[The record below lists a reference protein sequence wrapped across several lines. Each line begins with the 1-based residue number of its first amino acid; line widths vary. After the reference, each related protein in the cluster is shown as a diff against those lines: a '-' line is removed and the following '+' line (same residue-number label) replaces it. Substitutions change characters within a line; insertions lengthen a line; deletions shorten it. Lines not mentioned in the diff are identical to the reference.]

1 MLFGTLERTRRAC
14 VPQLK
19 QAMTA
24 FSTAQGGEQ
33 RFSDARLK

>member
-1 MLFGTLERTRRAC
+1 MLFGTLDRTRRAGD
-14 VPQLK
+14 QLK

-33 RFSDARLK
+33 RFSDARHK